1 MKHRIGSSLHHPF
14 RPRAATLALACAL
27 AAGPALAQAQ
37 QNEYRI
43 GVIAPTTGPVATV
56 GQRQLTT
63 LQWWEKSVN
72 ESGGIQGRKIRLI
85 HCNDEANPERAVTCA
100 RDLLAQK
107 VVLLLNS
114 SVTGPI
120 RAVMPLVEKGP
131 VMLTPSPNII
141 PAPSTFV
148 FQVSPSDVHMTQA
161 IANYLKRSNVTKLGM
176 VAATDASGEVG
187 IASAQEVFPKN
198 GIALTTARIDLRATD
213 ASTQLAKLA
222 SADVPVLYSSYSGG
236 AASSVIKSYNNLGL
250 TQPLIISYANISDAF
265 VALIKNDLPDRLLG
279 TAVRAVDPALLDA
292 RERQRT
298 EAFTKGYQAWRKER
312 IDQLNLIA
320 LGMADVASAVLRDVA
335 DPTDAGAVRE
345 YLHKTPVESFQ
356 TIRFSP
362 QSHVGMNA
370 DDVAIVE
377 LTKDGSWVA
386 AKPVATGNRA
396 GR

>member
-1 MKHRIGSSLHHPF
+1 MKHRIGTSLHDAF
-14 RPRAATLALACAL
+14 RPRAAALALAFAAATGPSL
-27 AAGPALAQAQ
+27 AAAQ
-37 QNEYRI
+37 QGEFRI

-56 GQRQLTT
+56 GQRQLST

-72 ESGGIQGRKIRLI
+72 DAGGIKGRKIRLI
-85 HCNDEANPERAVTCA
+85 HCNDEANPERAVTCG

-107 VVLLLNS
+107 VALMFNS

-131 VMLTPSPNII
+131 VMLTPSPNVL
-141 PAPSTFV
+141 PSPSTFV
-148 FQVSPSDVHMTQA
+148 FQVSPSDLQMTQA
-161 IANYLKRSNVTKLGM
+161 IANYLKLNKVKKLGM

-187 IASAQEVFPKN
+187 IASAQKVFPEN
-198 GIALTTARIDLRATD
+198 GIALSTARIDLRATD

-222 SADVPVLYSSYSGG
+222 AADVPVIYSSYSGG
-236 AASSVIKSYNNLGL
+236 AAAGVIKSYNNLGL

-265 VALIKNDLPDRLLG
+265 VALIKNDLPERLLG
-279 TAVRAVDPALLDA
+279 TAVRAVDPSLLDA

-298 EAFTKGYQAWRKER
+298 EAFAKSYQAWRKEN

-320 LGMADVASAVLRDVA
+320 LGMADVAAAVLRDVA
-335 DPTDAGAVRE
+335 DPANAEAVRD
-345 YLHKTPVESFQ
+345 YLHKTPIESFQ

-370 DDVAIVE
+370 GDVAIVE
-377 LTKDGSWVA
+377 LAKNGAWVA
-386 AKPVATGNRA
+386 AKPIGA
-396 GR
+396 GK